1 MRQFDCLLCSETY
14 VLGGSMDGLLR
25 HVCMP
30 KHLKKWLEHTDGAAP
45 EAQLRAS
52 LARKWVPFKV
62 EEGHESYV
70 AKRTATKEAGNAK
83 ARKVMRSQ
91 MRSTLMAA
99 ISSPGSAVGASN
111 PTGRSTSA
119 SGGSSTDGA
128 STSTSP
134 QGFTLP
140 PITPE
145 NAAQVGAMIAAMPIT
160 HRVIR

>member
-1 MRQFDCLLCSETY
+1 
-14 VLGGSMDGLLR
+14 MDGLLR

-83 ARKVMRSQ
+83 ARKV